1 MEREIPEEIKREI
14 LEKIVSKSEK
24 MREKKREN
32 EQKNKRLKRIWK
44 QQEEAKISRKEG
56 NIMTQGI
63 LLTFD
68 EKV

>member
-1 MEREIPEEIKREI
+1 
-14 LEKIVSKSEK
+14 

-44 QQEEAKISRKEG
+44 QQQEAKISRKEC

-68 EKV
+68 ERVWLNEHTPH

>member
-1 MEREIPEEIKREI
+1 M
-14 LEKIVSKSEK
+14 
-24 MREKKREN
+24 
-32 EQKNKRLKRIWK
+32 LKRSWK
-44 QQEEAKISRKEG
+44 QEEEEKISRKEG